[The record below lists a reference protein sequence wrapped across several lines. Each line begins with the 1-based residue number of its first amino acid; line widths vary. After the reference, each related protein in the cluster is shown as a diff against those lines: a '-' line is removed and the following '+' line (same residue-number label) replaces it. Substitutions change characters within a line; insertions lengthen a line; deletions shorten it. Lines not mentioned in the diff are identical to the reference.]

1 MQQILGYVRVSTRE
15 QNLGRQLAA
24 MRKMGIEPQ
33 NIYMD
38 KISGKDFVRP
48 QYQKLMQRI
57 DDETILCIH
66 SIDRLGRNYREV
78 LEQWQKITKVKG
90 ADIVVFDMPLLDTRR
105 GKDLLG
111 TFVSDLIL
119 QVLSFVAENERC
131 NIRQRQAEG
140 IAEAHRRGVR
150 FGRPQ
155 KPLPQGFARVY
166 QAWRRGELSMNQAA
180 RKINM
185 PVSTFYNKC
194 QQQKEREKRR
204 K

>member
-119 QVLSFVAENERC
+119 QVLSFVAENERH

-155 KPLPQGFARVY
+155 KPLPQGFARVCVSS
-166 QAWRRGELSMNQAA
+166 LAA
-180 RKINM
+180 RRAFTEPGSQENKHAG
-185 PVSTFYNKC
+185 FYVL
-194 QQQKEREKRR
+194 
-204 K
+204 

>member
-24 MRKMGIEPQ
+24 MRKMGIEPR

-38 KISGKDFVRP
+38 KISGKDFARP

-57 DDETILCIH
+57 DEETILCIH

-78 LEQWQKITKVKG
+78 LEQWRRITKVKG

-131 NIRQRQAEG
+131 NIRRRQAEG

-155 KPLPQGFARVY
+155 KPLPMCTKPGGA
-166 QAWRRGELSMNQAA
+166 
-180 RKINM
+180 
-185 PVSTFYNKC
+185 
-194 QQQKEREKRR
+194 ERSR
-204 K
+204 

>member
-1 MQQILGYVRVSTRE
+1 MHAVCVHSSIILLGRIIMQQILGYVRVSTRE

-38 KISGKDFVRP
+38 KISGKDFV
-48 QYQKLMQRI
+48 
-57 DDETILCIH
+57 
-66 SIDRLGRNYREV
+66 
-78 LEQWQKITKVKG
+78 
-90 ADIVVFDMPLLDTRR
+90 
-105 GKDLLG
+105 
-111 TFVSDLIL
+111 
-119 QVLSFVAENERC
+119 
-131 NIRQRQAEG
+131 
-140 IAEAHRRGVR
+140 
-150 FGRPQ
+150 RPQ